1 MWVYVDVLG
10 FKEGMQARI
19 QVGYGSKMCGGMHRA
34 KVLGKKGGVEVGR
47 AGKGTQGRV
56 RVRGG

>member
-19 QVGYGSKMCGGMHRA
+19 QVGYGSKMCGRMHRA
-34 KVLGKKGGVEVGR
+34 KVLGKKGRCES
-47 AGKGTQGRV
+47 GTCGQRYL
-56 RVRGG
+56 RKS